1 MNGASLFSGGF
12 NKTAGDARYIQKSPG
27 AAGNT
32 IQPTAD
38 VVPLTIKGESGQ
50 TADLL
55 DVTDSSGNS
64 LFKLD
69 VGGRITST
77 VTRTPSADKP
87 VHFLVTAANRTASGF
102 DTAVGTEINYKG
114 STDAFNYTED
124 IALNVLAQF
133 RGTKAAGTGNQA
145 TTVNGMTFQAQDF
158 DNDTFAVSTGD
169 VGTILGCYGAAAKVG
184 TGTTGTVVGVHANIQ
199 SFNVGG
205 SPGNVTDFF
214 GFRAYMD
221 LEPDPGKVYTNA
233 TFFGIEAP
241 FWGSAGGHITNVY
254 GLHVLNLGNAITTN
268 AYGVYIDAQSG
279 ATNNYAIYSAGGASV
294 LLAGAAGVTPLTLQA
309 AATPTADILKFQ
321 DSTPTVIGRIDK
333 NGTIITKRNAAPAD
347 ADLATNELALW
358 FDPTAGAAKLMV
370 KAKNASGTVVTGSLA
385 LA

>member
-1 MNGASLFSGGF
+1 MVSSGG
-12 NKTAGDARYIQKSPG
+12 GKS
-27 AAGNT
+27 NT
-32 IQPTAD
+32 HDVTLAPATSTRNVVQPTAD
-38 VVPLTIKGESGQ
+38 AVPLTLKGFSGQ

-55 DVTDSSGNS
+55 DVVDSTGAS

-69 VGGRITST
+69 SGGHITST

-87 VHFLVTAANRTASGF
+87 VHFLITVANRTVNGF
-102 DTAVGTEINYKG
+102 DTAVGTEINLKG
-114 STDAFNYTED
+114 ATDAHTYTED
-124 IALNVLAQF
+124 IGLNVLAQF
-133 RGTKAAGTGNQA
+133 RGTKAAGSGNQA

-158 DNDTFAVSTGD
+158 DNDTSAWSTGD
-169 VGTILGCYGAAAKVG
+169 LGTLLGCYGAAAKVG
-184 TGTTGTVVGVHANIQ
+184 TGTVGTVVGVHANIQ
-199 SFNVGG
+199 SFNIGA

-241 FWGSAGGHITNVY
+241 FWGSAGGSITNVY
-254 GLHVLNLGNAITTN
+254 GLHVLNLANAITTN
-268 AYGVYIDAQSG
+268 SYGVYIDAQSG
-279 ATNNYAIYSAGGASV
+279 STHTYAIYSAGGASV

-309 AATPTADILKFQ
+309 AATPTADILKWNN
-321 DSTPTVIGRIDK
+321 STPATIGRIDK
-333 NGTIITKRNAAPAD
+333 NGTFITKVNAAPAD
-347 ADLATNELALW
+347 VDINTNEAAIW
-358 FDPTAGAAKLMV
+358 FDSTAGAAKLMV